1 MNRFEKPLKDDDGG
15 GGGDGGDDDV
25 IMVLTCCCCWNDDND
40 NDDDGFLEFLWAD
53 RNQDSLLRDKL
64 ITPLVKF

>member
-1 MNRFEKPLKDDDGG
+1 MHGFENPRKEDDGG
-15 GGGDGGDDDV
+15 GGGDGGDDV
-25 IMVLTCCCCWNDDND
+25 KTVLTCCCCGKDGNDS
-40 NDDDGFLEFLWAD
+40 DDDGFLEHLWAG